1 MKKLAPLGLLV
12 ALGLAGLSRPG
23 AAADPVNPHTS
34 NSTPT
39 PPPNQLE
46 RATLGGGC
54 FWCLEAV
61 FELVPGVQAVTSGY
75 AGGHTE
81 NPTYKQVCTGT
92 TGHAEVVQIEYDPA
106 RVSYER
112 LLEIFWQ
119 CHDPTT
125 LNRQGN
131 DVGPQ
136 YRSII
141 LYHNPAQKAAA
152 EQSRAQAAAQFTRP
166 IVTEIVPLTR
176 FYPAEAYHQD
186 YFRRN
191 PDQAYCQAVIA
202 PKVRKFKKELSR

>member
-1 MKKLAPLGLLV
+1 MKILAPFGLLV
-12 ALGLAGLSRPG
+12 ALGLAGLSRPD
-23 AAADPVNPHTS
+23 AAAETVNSDTS

-39 PPPNQLE
+39 PPPTQLE

-61 FELVPGVQAVTSGY
+61 FELVPGVRVVTSGY

-106 RVSYER
+106 RVSFER

-141 LYHNPAQKAAA
+141 LYHNPAQKTAA
-152 EQSRAQAAAQFTRP
+152 EKSRATAAAQFTRP

-202 PKVRKFKKELSR
+202 PKVRKFQKELGR